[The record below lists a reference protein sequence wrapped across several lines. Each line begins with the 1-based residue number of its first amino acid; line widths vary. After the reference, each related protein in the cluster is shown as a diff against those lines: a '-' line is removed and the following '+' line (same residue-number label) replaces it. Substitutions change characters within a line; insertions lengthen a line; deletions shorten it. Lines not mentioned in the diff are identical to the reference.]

1 MFVSPCT
8 KCAVVKGVTYFSSF
22 LSLLLVSILKV
33 LNNVINFV
41 SDLSTAEWHIKLF
54 LDE

>member
-1 MFVSPCT
+1 
-8 KCAVVKGVTYFSSF
+8 
-22 LSLLLVSILKV
+22 V

-41 SDLSTAEWHIKLF
+41 PDLSTAEWHIKLF